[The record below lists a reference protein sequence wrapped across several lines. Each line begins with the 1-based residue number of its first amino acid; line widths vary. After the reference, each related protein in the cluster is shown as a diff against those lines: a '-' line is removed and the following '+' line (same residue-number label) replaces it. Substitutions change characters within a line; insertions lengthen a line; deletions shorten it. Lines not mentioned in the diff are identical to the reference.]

1 VPATL
6 LESAAEVL
14 VATGHDPFARGSLRR
29 PLVRGWVGDG
39 ATAWMGTDSG
49 DGTRYL
55 SALGEPPAV
64 AALLTELLPEVPA
77 RQRVTSPAGTPA
89 LLPAWVGLGQ
99 GATDWDFRWL
109 TEPPA
114 EQPGEQRVV
123 GDVDAGAVQRLIDDA
138 SPHTT
143 AQPGDAAV
151 RRWWGVPGDDGSLLA
166 CAADASAA
174 TGVGHLAS
182 IAGAP
187 AGAPTGARP
196 GRHRGR
202 DQDPARR
209 GLRRRHPRHVR
220 RQRSRAGALR
230 RAGLPDAPVH
240 QRPAGAARPLVALRT
255 WAPRPAAGRRRRP
268 PCAAAP

>member
-1 VPATL
+1 MPATL

-77 RQRVTSPAGTPA
+77 RQRVTLPRGTPA
-89 LLPAWVGLGQ
+89 LLPAWVGLGR
-99 GATDWDFRWL
+99 GATDWDFRWR

-143 AQPGDAAV
+143 ARPGDAAV
-151 RRWWGVPGDDGSLLA
+151 RRWWGVPDDEGSLLA

-182 IAGAP
+182 IAVHP
-187 AGAPTGARP
+187 QARRQGLGRAVTAAATRALLDEGCDVVTLGMYADNGP
-196 GRHRGR
+196 GRALYDVLGFRTRRFTSGPLVQRGR
-202 DQDPARR
+202 
-209 GLRRRHPRHVR
+209 
-220 RQRSRAGALR
+220 
-230 RAGLPDAPVH
+230 
-240 QRPAGAARPLVALRT
+240 
-255 WAPRPAAGRRRRP
+255 W
-268 PCAAAP
+268 